1 MSEELTTAEALTLR
15 TGFFSARATAVVQD
29 ALEGLLGR
37 GGELL
42 ASSIG
47 AWIAD
52 QYTARWPDEV
62 AGLVLVDPTNL
73 SRWPTIEE
81 TPTVDGDDDSGCI
94 RLGADA
100 SYAELAV
107 GVSFFRA
114 AFVVSSLGPLD
125 STSPEVPVVNTARPR
140 RGRPALAGV
149 QREWVQRLGAQHVV
163 ADTAGHFV
171 QRGQPDLLAHVAHV
185 VRAVLD
191 AARTGHA
198 LKLTPADIEPV
209 GGQLPPTEL

>member
-1 MSEELTTAEALTLR
+1 VLLT
-15 TGFFSARATAVVQD
+15 
-29 ALEGLLGR
+29 
-37 GGELL
+37 
-42 ASSIG
+42 SSIG

-52 QYTARWPDEV
+52 QYTARWSDDF

-73 SRWPTIEE
+73 SRWPKIEE

-100 SYAELAV
+100 SYAELA
-107 GVSFFRA
+107 GLSP
-114 AFVVSSLGPLD
+114 SSAPHSWSPRWGPLD
-125 STSPEVPVVNTARPR
+125 PTSPEVPVVRTAHPR
-140 RGRPALAGV
+140 RGRPAGLPARMGPAA
-149 QREWVQRLGAQHVV
+149 GAQHVV

-209 GGQLPPTEL
+209 GGRLRVTEW

>member
-52 QYTARWPDEV
+52 QYAARWPDDI

-73 SRWPTIEE
+73 SRWPKIEE
-81 TPTVDGDDDSGCI
+81 TPTVDGDGLYPAWCGGEL
-94 RLGADA
+94 RRARTLGACARPARCGD
-100 SYAELAV
+100 LLL
-107 GVSFFRA
+107 R
-114 AFVVSSLGPLD
+114 GPLV
-125 STSPEVPVVNTARPR
+125 TAPPEVPLV
-140 RGRPALAGV
+140 
-149 QREWVQRLGAQHVV
+149 
-163 ADTAGHFV
+163 
-171 QRGQPDLLAHVAHV
+171 
-185 VRAVLD
+185 
-191 AARTGHA
+191 
-198 LKLTPADIEPV
+198 
-209 GGQLPPTEL
+209 